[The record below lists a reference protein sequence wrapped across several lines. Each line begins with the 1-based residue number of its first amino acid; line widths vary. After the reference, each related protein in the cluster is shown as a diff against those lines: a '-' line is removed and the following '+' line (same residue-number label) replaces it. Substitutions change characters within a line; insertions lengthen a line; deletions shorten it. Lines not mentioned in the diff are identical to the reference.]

1 VGSDGETD
9 EVRSLGPQLRRVGA
23 LVLVVAA
30 GASLVFE
37 QSPANEMLRTNAA
50 LAALKRT
57 DSAVAVGLVVA
68 AITALIELGS
78 GALITFG
85 LHVEEGAVQSLKR
98 RMSAKH
104 LVRSEKSGPAG
115 GVQRAAGLGTDVA
128 VALGLGAGL
137 VTMRRHVA
145 DPDPSIQKDLTTT
158 VWATG
163 VIAFVSG
170 LIGYL
175 AGGGLAN
182 AAKVGLERPARWI
195 IDYGTDTRFWVG
207 LLVVGYGS
215 VFGYR
220 LGQRLLRRFR
230 QTAAPVTAEPV
241 TAAPVT
247 AEPEAVLP

>member
-1 VGSDGETD
+1 VESDGEAD
-9 EVRSLGPQLRRVGA
+9 EPRSLGQQLRRVGA

-104 LVRSEKSGPAG
+104 LVRVDQSDPPR
-115 GVQRAAGLGTDVA
+115 GVRRAVGLGTDVA

-137 VTMRRHVA
+137 VTMRHHVA

-158 VWATG
+158 VWATA

-175 AGGGLAN
+175 AGGGLTN
-182 AAKVGLERPARWI
+182 AAKVGLERPAQWI

-215 VFGYR
+215 VFAYR
-220 LGQRLLRRFR
+220 LTRRVLRRSHPSSD
-230 QTAAPVTAEPV
+230 PVTV
-241 TAAPVT
+241 
-247 AEPEAVLP
+247 EPEAVLP